1 MPTDFFFFLECK
13 LKKKGLAIVF
23 MVSSFK
29 SLVNKLIIM
38 CGETN
43 PVRCCWR
50 SGCCVVTGN
59 QFPSCATDIGLVKR
73 SWVAMFHREYWRLIL
88 LTSLPSFTH
97 TTTTLCMA
105 AAPPAVSGAVLQ
117 CTPVLCCP
125 PRVLHHVAVKGPAFC
140 RIPFQRSGMKNKR
153 LRQLHWSR
161 DNRQNMG
168 PLKKK

>member
-1 MPTDFFFFLECK
+1 
-13 LKKKGLAIVF
+13 

-168 PLKKK
+168 PLKKKMNTQINKKPRSKI